1 MSFMASTPAP
11 PVLAAT
17 AGSTVRSTGSP
28 TDATDAT
35 DVSDVTVWA
44 NGRIVDPAQP
54 IVSAL
59 DHGLVV
65 GDGVFEACKIVDAK
79 AFALSRH
86 LRRLARSAAGLGLGQ
101 PDESLIRSAVDAVL
115 AARPL
120 PFGKLRI
127 TWTDG
132 VGPLGSGRT
141 EGSRPTL
148 VVASEPATPA
158 PAESTIHTVPWTRN
172 EHGALAGLKTTSYA
186 DNVLALARAHENGAS
201 EAIFANTAGNV
212 CEGTGS
218 NIVLAIGGRLVTP
231 PLSSGCLAGI
241 TRELLLEWTDIEEAD
256 VTLDE
261 ARTASE
267 VFVTS
272 SMRDIQPVAHWDG
285 LDLPGAAGPVAA
297 QLTRLWAARAN
308 ERMDP

>member
-1 MSFMASTPAP
+1 MASTPAP
-11 PVLAAT
+11 APLT
-17 AGSTVRSTGSP
+17 TIG
-28 TDATDAT
+28 
-35 DVSDVTVWA
+35 VTVWA
-44 NGRIVDPAQP
+44 NGRLIDPAQP

-65 GDGVFEACKIVDAK
+65 GDGVFEATKILDGQ
-79 AFALSRH
+79 AFALTRH
-86 LRRLARSAAGLGLGQ
+86 LRRLARSAHGLGLGQ
-101 PDESLIRSAVDAVL
+101 PDEDRIRAVVDSVL
-115 AARPL
+115 AANPL

-132 VGPLGSGRT
+132 IGPLGSGRT
-141 EGSRPTL
+141 ENSEPTL

-158 PAESTIHTVPWTRN
+158 PAESAIHTVSWTRN

-186 DNVLALARAHENGAS
+186 DNVLALERAHERGAS
-201 EAIFANTAGNV
+201 EAIFANTVGNV

-218 NIVLAIGGRLVTP
+218 NIVLAIDGRLVTP

-241 TRELLLEWTDIEEAD
+241 TRELLLEWTDIEEGD

-272 SMRDIQPVAHWDG
+272 SLRDIQPVAHWDD
-285 LDLPGAAGPVAA
+285 LDLPGAAGPFAA
-297 QLTRLWAARAN
+297 KLTAIWATRAM
-308 ERMDP
+308 ERIDP

>member
-1 MSFMASTPAP
+1 MASTPASP
-11 PVLAAT
+11 ILATNADPIADPIADST
-17 AGSTVRSTGSP
+17 AKSTPNPTG
-28 TDATDAT
+28 TA
-35 DVSDVTVWA
+35 DVTVWA
-44 NGRIVDPAQP
+44 SGRLVDPALP

-65 GDGVFEACKIVDAK
+65 GDGVFEACKIVDGQ
-79 AFALSRH
+79 AFAVSRH
-86 LRRLARSAAGLGLGQ
+86 LRRLARSARGLGLSV
-101 PDESLIRSAVDAVL
+101 PDEHDIRTAVDAVL
-115 AARPL
+115 TANPL
-120 PFGKLRI
+120 SFGKLRI

-132 VGPLGSGRT
+132 IGPLGSGRT
-141 EGSRPTL
+141 DGSKPTL

-158 PAESTIHTVPWTRN
+158 AAESTIHTVEWTRN

-186 DNVLALARAHENGAS
+186 DNVLALARAREHGAS

-218 NIVLAIGGRLVTP
+218 NIVLALDGRLVTP

-241 TRELLLEWTDIEEAD
+241 TRELLLEWTDIEERD

-272 SMRDIQPVAHWDG
+272 SLRDIQPVARWDHG
-285 LDLPGAAGPVAA
+285 DLPGAAGPFATK
-297 QLTRLWAARAN
+297 LTRIWKVRVV
-308 ERMDP
+308 ERIDP

>member
-1 MSFMASTPAP
+1 MPFMASTPAP
-11 PVLAAT
+11 PILAAAVT
-17 AGSTVRSTGSP
+17 STVSP
-28 TDATDAT
+28 TDVTQPT
-35 DVSDVTVWA
+35 DVSHVTVWV
-44 NGRIVDPAQP
+44 NGRIIDPAQP

-65 GDGVFEACKIVDAK
+65 GDGVFEACKIIDGQ

-86 LRRLARSAAGLGLGQ
+86 LRRLARSAAGLGLGR
-101 PDESLIRSAVDAVL
+101 PDEGLIRSAVDAVL
-115 AARPL
+115 TARPL

-132 VGPLGSGRT
+132 IGPLGSGRT

-186 DNVLALARAHENGAS
+186 DNVLALARAHEHGAS
-201 EAIFANTAGNV
+201 EAIFANTVGNL

-218 NIVLAIGGRLVTP
+218 NIVLAIAGRLVTP

-241 TRELLLEWTDIEEAD
+241 TRELLLEWTDIEERD

-272 SMRDIQPVAHWDG
+272 SMRDIQPVAHWDD
-285 LDLPGAAGPVAA
+285 LDLPGAAGQFAA
-297 QLTRLWAARAN
+297 KLTRIWAARAI
-308 ERMDP
+308 ERIDP